1 LLALGLLCNFLVRPV
16 AERHYMS
23 DEELEAER
31 RIAHDAANRA
41 KGNPYD
47 TTPPRSEQKRSSPAV
62 VALCWLAVGAPIAW
76 GVITTLAKAAVL
88 FR

>member
-1 LLALGLLCNFLVRPV
+1 LLVRPV

-31 RIAHDAANRA
+31 RIAHDAATRTT
-41 KGNPYD
+41 GNPYEA
-47 TTPPRSEQKRSSPAV
+47 TAAGSHRGPTSRAIV
-62 VALCWLAVGAPIAW
+62 VLCWVAVGVPLAW
-76 GVITTLAKAAVL
+76 GVITTLSKAAVL